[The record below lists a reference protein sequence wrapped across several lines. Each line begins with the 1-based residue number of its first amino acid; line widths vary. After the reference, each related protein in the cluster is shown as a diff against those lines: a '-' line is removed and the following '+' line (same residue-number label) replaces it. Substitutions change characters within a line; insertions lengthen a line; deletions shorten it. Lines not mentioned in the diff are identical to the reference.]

1 MGEVASTLPPNMH
14 PQHYITAITQKYNL
28 KGIFYLDLWPIAP
41 SQVILTDPDLMNKV
55 TVTRAMRVH
64 SYADDF
70 LAPIVGRNVIAT
82 SNGSVWK
89 KTHNAMAPAFTWSHV
104 KNLVEVMADETL
116 LFRDTLDRLA
126 DSGEVFSMEETAA
139 KLIFDVIARIVF
151 NFPLHAQTKGSPYL
165 ADLREMIRL
174 VEAQLSFN
182 PWVRIKAFFK
192 RQIIL
197 RRLNASITAKI
208 MERFDLLR
216 REKIVPSRKDPFSI
230 LDLMLREQLQQESP
244 QSGANQKRELSRD
257 YLELLITNV
266 KGLLVGGHG
275 TTTDT
280 LCYIYMLLSK
290 SPDTIQKLREE
301 HDRIFAP
308 NINETLEMLRESPHK
323 LNDLEYTSAVIKE
336 TLRMFPVG
344 FGLREADEG
353 ASIQYNGQS
362 WPIDKHLAIV
372 PIAHTLHY
380 DPTVFPDPSKF
391 EPERFTGP
399 DPVPRHAFRTFGRG
413 PRACPGQNLATD
425 ELRVILLLTIRDYN
439 FECADL
445 KPNAKPRA
453 SYTDLDLQFGDII
466 FQELGLEAKPRGGM
480 MMRVSKN

>member
-14 PQHYITAITQKYNL
+14 PQHYITAIAQKYNL

-70 LAPIVGRNVIAT
+70 LVPIVGRNVIAT

-165 ADLREMIRL
+165 ADLREMIHL

-192 RQIIL
+192 RRIIL

-244 QSGANQKRELSRD
+244 QSGAGQKRELPRD
-257 YLELLITNV
+257 YLELLIT
-266 KGLLVGGHG
+266 K
-275 TTTDT
+275 
-280 LCYIYMLLSK
+280 
-290 SPDTIQKLREE
+290 
-301 HDRIFAP
+301 
-308 NINETLEMLRESPHK
+308 
-323 LNDLEYTSAVIKE
+323 
-336 TLRMFPVG
+336 
-344 FGLREADEG
+344 
-353 ASIQYNGQS
+353 
-362 WPIDKHLAIV
+362 
-372 PIAHTLHY
+372 
-380 DPTVFPDPSKF
+380 
-391 EPERFTGP
+391 
-399 DPVPRHAFRTFGRG
+399 
-413 PRACPGQNLATD
+413 
-425 ELRVILLLTIRDYN
+425 
-439 FECADL
+439 
-445 KPNAKPRA
+445 
-453 SYTDLDLQFGDII
+453 
-466 FQELGLEAKPRGGM
+466 
-480 MMRVSKN
+480 